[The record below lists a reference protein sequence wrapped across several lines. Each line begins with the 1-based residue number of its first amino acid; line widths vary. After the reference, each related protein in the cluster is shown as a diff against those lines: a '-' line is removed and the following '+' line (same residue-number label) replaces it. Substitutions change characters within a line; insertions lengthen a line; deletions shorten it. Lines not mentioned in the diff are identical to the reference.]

1 MKISVKIKELGG
13 FNGPVVVEE
22 GSSIRQA
29 LQAAGVSESAK
40 TVRLNN
46 EDAEL
51 ATILRDGDLV
61 YIVPNIKGN

>member
-1 MKISVKIKELGG
+1 MNISVKIKELGG
-13 FNGPVVVEE
+13 FNGPVVVAE
-22 GSSIRQA
+22 GSTVRDA
-29 LQAAGVSESAK
+29 LRAAGVAETAK
-40 TVRLNN
+40 TLRLNN